1 MNKNLFWIILFL
13 LFQFAFAQDAW
24 HTVTLSD
31 TVIDFGAVSAY
42 QSHSE
47 TVTIYNNSDSVL
59 QIERAAFEEDVY
71 STDLESEQIP
81 PGGQLAFHIYFKS
94 GQNVNYTDFLRIEVN
109 RGIHPL
115 IVACDAQNEYTDSY
129 YDATQNKYGADLKSA
144 LHNIIKGHTEYSYSD
159 LWNILRD
166 TDEDPN
172 NTDNVILLYTGWSY
186 DKYNNGGD
194 PDEWNREHVW
204 AKSHGDFGT
213 SPPAGTDVHHIRPTD
228 VSVNSKRGNL
238 DFDNGGTEYIDGDG
252 ATGCYYDDDSWE
264 PRDAVKGDVARM
276 MYYMVVRYEG
286 EEGYDLELVDY
297 TPSTTGNDPVFGK
310 QSTLYQWHWIDSVDD
325 WERRR
330 NDRIYNN
337 WQHNRNPFIDHP
349 EFADRLP
356 SISGQ
361 PLEQGPEIA
370 VAPVSVDMG
379 VIGFNSRSEYYIAI
393 INTGNQ
399 DLNVSQIHSTNPDF
413 SLEYT
418 SMVLAPETYDYLGVF
433 FDSQTEEGEFSTT
446 IQLTTNDPDEG
457 FVEIPVTVQVSES
470 ANVITKTPL
479 PTAFA
484 LFQNYPNPFGCNE
497 PSTTIRYKVN
507 VPGLPVKLTL
517 YDVRGRQVARLVND
531 RQTIGEHTVRFNASD
546 LPSGVYWYRLETGT
560 GMVRTR
566 KMVVLK

>member
-1 MNKNLFWIILFL
+1 
-13 LFQFAFAQDAW
+13 
-24 HTVTLSD
+24 
-31 TVIDFGAVSAY
+31 
-42 QSHSE
+42 
-47 TVTIYNNSDSVL
+47 
-59 QIERAAFEEDVY
+59 
-71 STDLESEQIP
+71 
-81 PGGQLAFHIYFKS
+81 
-94 GQNVNYTDFLRIEVN
+94 FLRIEVN

-115 IVACDAQNEYTDSY
+115 IVECDAQNEYTDSY
-129 YDATQNKYGADLKSA
+129 YDATQNKYGADLKST

-361 PLEQGPEIA
+361 PLEQSPEIA

-418 SMVLAPETYDYLGVF
+418 SKVLAPETYDCLGVF

-446 IQLTTNDPDEG
+446 IQLTTNDADEG

-470 ANVITKTPL
+470 ANVITNTPL

-484 LFQNYPNPFGCNE
+484 LFQNYPNPFGRSE
-497 PSTTIRYKVN
+497 RTTTIRYRLN
-507 VPGLPVKLTL
+507 VSGLPVKLTL
-517 YDVRGRQVARLVND
+517 YDLCGRQVAQLVND
-531 RQTIGEHTVRFNASD
+531 RQTIGEHAVRFNASD
-546 LPSGVYWYRLETGT
+546 LPSGIYWYRLETGT

-566 KMVVLK
+566 KMVILK

>member
-144 LHNIIKGHTEYSYSD
+144 LHNIIKGHTEYSYSE

-172 NTDNVILLYTGWSY
+172 NTNNVILLYTGWSY

-361 PLEQGPEIA
+361 PLEQSPEIA

-446 IQLTTNDPDEG
+446 IQLTTNDADEG

-470 ANVITKTPL
+470 ANVITNTPL

-484 LFQNYPNPFGCNE
+484 LFQNYPNPFGRNE

-531 RQTIGEHTVRFNASD
+531 RQTIGEHAVRFNASD
-546 LPSGVYWYRLETGT
+546 LPSGIYWYRLETGT